1 MARQNVLRL
10 RKQLEESKEITEVL
24 IKQLQGK
31 KEIIKKLETKIA
43 TTRMKPKNK
52 NKQQDGSK
60 ILEEIINNQTS
71 HFDKIG
77 LGFDSK
83 SNDKGIK
90 EKHMSYIDALR
101 GPPSQE
107 NQPHNHDFKNAWRQ
121 PTSRRTTSD
130 SGYRHK
136 ERDDKNDWRQQSNRR
151 ATPRHPIKYQSLF
164 PGNYYI
170 CYNFGHKAINC
181 RTYQRKEATWNKRKN
196 EGTTHYPPRNYNRF
210 ETLNKQIE
218 CSKCN
223 NFGHIVRELRSKWTS
238 FTKGIDY
245 HHEECSIALQAQDK
259 ADHWCVDSDCSKH
272 MT

>member
-1 MARQNVLRL
+1 
-10 RKQLEESKEITEVL
+10 
-24 IKQLQGK
+24 
-31 KEIIKKLETKIA
+31 
-43 TTRMKPKNK
+43 MKPQNK
-52 NKQQDGSK
+52 NNQQENDK
-60 ILEEIINNQTS
+60 ILEEIINSQRS
-71 HFDKIG
+71 HFDKSG

-83 SNDKGIK
+83 SDDKGTK
-90 EKHMSYIDALR
+90 GKHTSYINALR

-107 NQPHNHDFKNAWRQ
+107 NQPQNHNSKNAWRQ
-121 PTSRRTTSD
+121 PASRRTIAD

-136 ERDDKNDWRQQSNRR
+136 ECDDRKDRRQQSNRR
-151 ATPRHPIKYQSLF
+151 AAPRHPIRYQSFF
-164 PGNYYI
+164 PRNCYI
-170 CYNFGHKAINC
+170 CYNFGHKEINC

-223 NFGHIVRELRSKWTS
+223 NFGHTVGECRSKWTS
-238 FTKGIDY
+238 FTKGTNY

-259 ADHWCVDSDCSKH
+259 ANQWCFDSGCSKQ